1 MEELGWN
8 ADFWHWWI
16 LAGLLLLIEVM
27 APGFFFLWL
36 AMAAGIVGLAMLL
49 VPDIGWQ
56 YQLMIFSGLALISI
70 IGFRKF
76 QKAIPAETDQP
87 TLNRRGSQ
95 YVGRT
100 FTLDQPVV
108 NGMGVLRV
116 DDTTWRIA
124 GQDLPAGSKV
134 RVTGLDGVVLQ
145 IEPLSG

>member
-49 VPDIGWQ
+49 APDIGWQ

-124 GQDLPAGSKV
+124 VQDLPAGSKV
-134 RVTGLDGVVLQ
+134 RVTGVDGVVLQ
-145 IEPLSG
+145 IEPLTG